1 MKTDRRADYL
11 QHMLEATRTAIGYVD
26 DLDKPAFLADRRTQQ
41 AVLHN
46 IMIIGEAA
54 GQLAL
59 VAPALVA
66 ACPEVPWAS
75 LRGMRNRVAH
85 GYFEID
91 LDVVWAT
98 VQTAMPAL
106 LPALAA
112 AQARLA
118 GDSADDPRA

>member
-1 MKTDRRADYL
+1 MKADRRGDYL
-11 QHMLEATRTAIGYVD
+11 QHMLEATRTAMAYVAG
-26 DLDKPAFLADRRTQQ
+26 LDKASFLTDRRTQQ

-59 VAPALVA
+59 AAPEWVA

-91 LDVVWAT
+91 LEVVWAT
-98 VQTAMPAL
+98 VQPAMPAL
-106 LPALAA
+106 LPVLAS
-112 AQARLA
+112 AQARLTN
-118 GDSADDPRA
+118 GLNEPRI

>member
-1 MKTDRRADYL
+1 MKADRCGDYL
-11 QHMLEATRTAIGYVD
+11 QHMLEATHTAMAYVD
-26 DLDKPAFLADRRTQQ
+26 RLDKSAFMADRRTQQ

-59 VAPALVA
+59 AAPELVA

-106 LPALAA
+106 LPALVA
-112 AQARLA
+112 AQRRLTS
-118 GDSADDPRA
+118 GLNDPPA